1 MATGFFAKFL
11 RGRRRSKAWDEA
23 YRFKKAGNFAAAAGV
38 YEGLAADS
46 LADNELIYEGDCHDA
61 FQMWLQAKN
70 IDNAL
75 AQARN
80 ALRVTSDCRCLVWSD
95 STVDD
100 LCKMVGELYV
110 AGYATAADAFA
121 KEINERLIALGLPAR
136 LETKHAKFPITCPQ
150 CGGTL
155 PFTYSDD
162 NLTCP
167 FCSSVIH
174 AGS

>member
-1 MATGFFAKFL
+1 MATGFFAKFR
-11 RGRRRSKAWDEA
+11 RGRRRNKGWDEA
-23 YRFKKAGNFAAAAGV
+23 YRFKKAGNFAAAAEV
-38 YEGLAADS
+38 YQKLAADS

-61 FQMWLQAKN
+61 FIMWLQAKN

-75 AQARN
+75 GQARS
-80 ALRVTSDCRCLVWSD
+80 ALRVTSDSGCLNWSS

-121 KEINERLIALGLPAR
+121 NEINEQLVAKGLPAR
-136 LETKHAKFPITCPQ
+136 LETKHGKFPTTCPQ
-150 CGGTL
+150 CGGAL

-162 NLTCP
+162 SLTCP

-174 AGS
+174 AES

>member
-23 YRFKKAGNFAAAAGV
+23 YRFKQAGDFAAAAGV

-61 FQMWLQAKN
+61 FVMWLQAKN
-70 IDNAL
+70 VDNAL
-75 AQARN
+75 GQARK
-80 ALRVTSDCRCLVWSD
+80 ALRVTSDSGCLNWSS

-110 AGYATAADAFA
+110 AGCATAADSFA
-121 KEINERLIALGLPAR
+121 NEINEQLVAKGLPAR
-136 LETKHAKFPITCPQ
+136 LATKHGKFPTTCPQ
-150 CGGTL
+150 CGGEL
-155 PFTYSDD
+155 PFTYADD
-162 NLTCP
+162 NIICP

-174 AGS
+174 SA